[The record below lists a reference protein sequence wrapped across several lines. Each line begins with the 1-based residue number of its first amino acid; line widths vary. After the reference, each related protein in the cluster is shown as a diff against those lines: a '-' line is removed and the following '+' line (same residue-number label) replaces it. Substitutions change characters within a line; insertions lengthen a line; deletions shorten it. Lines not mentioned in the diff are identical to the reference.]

1 MGRHRAE
8 DRSGEDVAGDP
19 NVATSRASDDCDG
32 AYVGR
37 TTPDDA
43 IDTEE
48 SGAEARADREL

>member
-8 DRSGEDVAGDP
+8 DRSEEDVAGDP
-19 NVATSRASDDCDG
+19 NVATSRASDGDG

>member
-8 DRSGEDVAGDP
+8 DRSEEDVAGDP
-19 NVATSRASDDCDG
+19 NVATSRASDGDG

-43 IDTEE
+43 LDTEE